1 MRILNAIWPI
11 KVKMVSAF
19 VFAAQ
24 VVLLA
29 AIMVL
34 FATWLQALL
43 VPQMMDTAVEC
54 PTPSSFH
61 YAKCNVTFVHT
72 PFSHYFPSPGL
83 MVPEGNLEWEKHSCL
98 LSSYLGIIF
107 YHLSCLLLSLT
118 LLQQRRLL
126 RFVERKGE
134 LHRRRLRDHGKEQR
148 EHRRQR
154 KALAHCTSMCAM
166 QHGEHTGR
174 QKRVHAQA

>member
-1 MRILNAIWPI
+1 
-11 KVKMVSAF
+11 MVSAF

-43 VPQMMDTAVEC
+43 VPQMMETGVASL
-54 PTPSSFH
+54 TPASFH
-61 YAKCNVTFVHT
+61 YAKCNVIFVHT

-83 MVPEGNLEWEKHSCL
+83 LVPEGNLEWKKHSCL

-107 YHLSCLLLSLT
+107 YHLSCLLLASCLMIFLAAFLIMSLF
-118 LLQQRRLL
+118 LMDLFYYFWLCMVDWL
-126 RFVERKGE
+126 A
-134 LHRRRLRDHGKEQR
+134 KE
-148 EHRRQR
+148 
-154 KALAHCTSMCAM
+154 
-166 QHGEHTGR
+166 
-174 QKRVHAQA
+174 

>member
-43 VPQMMDTAVEC
+43 VPQMMDTAVES
-54 PTPSSFH
+54 PAPATFH

-83 MVPEGNLEWEKHSCL
+83 LVPEGNLEWEKHSCL

-107 YHLSCLLLSLT
+107 YHLSCLLLTSGLMIILAAFLIMSLF
-118 LLQQRRLL
+118 LMDLFYYFWRGVVDGLA
-126 RFVERKGE
+126 
-134 LHRRRLRDHGKEQR
+134 KE
-148 EHRRQR
+148 
-154 KALAHCTSMCAM
+154 
-166 QHGEHTGR
+166 
-174 QKRVHAQA
+174 